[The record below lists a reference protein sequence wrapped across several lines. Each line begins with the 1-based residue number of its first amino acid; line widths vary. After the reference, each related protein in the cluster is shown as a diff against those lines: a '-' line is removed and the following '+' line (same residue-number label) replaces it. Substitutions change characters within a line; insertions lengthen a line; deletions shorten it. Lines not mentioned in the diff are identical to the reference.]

1 MNGTL
6 VENLK
11 SAGGLAD
18 WEESREALIKTF
30 DFDSFEQCQAFV

>member
-11 SAGGLAD
+11 NAGGLQD
-18 WEESREALIKTF
+18 WDESRDQLTKTF
-30 DFDSFEQCQAFV
+30 DFDSFE